1 MGRRVLLSLILIT
14 TVGLVSALALA
25 HGGGGKYR
33 SYGMGPGMMGMG
45 PGMMGGMGHMGMMGG
60 PGMMGMGP
68 GMMGGMGPLHMLD
81 LSEEQWAKVRSIQD
95 NVRKQH
101 WQIMGKIM
109 DESSMLQELFAVDK
123 PDPKKIGSVYGK
135 IFDLRR
141 QMIESGIEAHNQIEA
156 VLTKE
161 QHEQLEQ
168 MHRGRGYGMPGM
180 MGPGM
185 HHRGMM
191 GG

>member
-1 MGRRVLLSLILIT
+1 MGRKALLSLILIT
-14 TVGLVSALALA
+14 TVGLASALALA

-45 PGMMGGMGHMGMMGG
+45 HMGMMGGMGHMGMMGD
-60 PGMMGMGP
+60 P

-81 LSEEQWAKVRSIQD
+81 LSDEQWAKIRTIQAG
-95 NVRKQH
+95 VRKQH
-101 WQIMGKIM
+101 WQAMGKIM
-109 DESSMLQELFAVDK
+109 DESSVLQELFAVDK
-123 PDPKKIGSVYGK
+123 PDSKKIGAVYDK
-135 IFDLRR
+135 IFALRR

-168 MHRGRGYGMPGM
+168 MHRGRGDGMPGM

>member
-1 MGRRVLLSLILIT
+1 MGRKALLSLILIT
-14 TVGLVSALALA
+14 TVGLASALALA

-45 PGMMGGMGHMGMMGG
+45 HMGMMGD
-60 PGMMGMGP
+60 P

-81 LSEEQWAKVRSIQD
+81 LSDEQWAKIRTIQAG
-95 NVRKQH
+95 VRKQH
-101 WQIMGKIM
+101 WQAMGKIM
-109 DESSMLQELFAVDK
+109 DESSVLQELFAVDK
-123 PDPKKIGSVYGK
+123 PDSKKIGAVYDK
-135 IFDLRR
+135 IFALRR

-168 MHRGRGYGMPGM
+168 MHRGRGDGMPGM

>member
-1 MGRRVLLSLILIT
+1 MGRKALLSLILIT
-14 TVGLVSALALA
+14 TVGLASALALA

-33 SYGMGPGMMGMG
+33 SYGMGPGMMG
-45 PGMMGGMGHMGMMGG
+45 
-60 PGMMGMGP
+60 
-68 GMMGGMGPLHMLD
+68 GMGPLHMLD
-81 LSEEQWAKVRSIQD
+81 LSDEQWAKIRTIQAG
-95 NVRKQH
+95 VRKQH
-101 WQIMGKIM
+101 WQAMGKIM
-109 DESSMLQELFAVDK
+109 DESSVLQELFAVDK
-123 PDPKKIGSVYGK
+123 PDSKKIGAVYDK
-135 IFDLRR
+135 IFALRR

-168 MHRGRGYGMPGM
+168 MHRGRGDGMPGM